1 MFTRKAT
8 PIRFLVTLLLG
19 AVLLTGCARSTP
31 PETKPPLTPQVGVID
46 MDRAIKYHP
55 KYQDWQ
61 KLKQQAATMQE
72 QLNAAAAKADADA
85 PGPAANMAGHMAD
98 GLKAASEQAFKVKMT
113 AKQEELQAKLTEK
126 ANKVHSELS
135 AQMQAYS
142 AELDK
147 EYQPQLFNLQ
157 LKLQTV
163 RLDEKEADEVKK
175 AMDAL
180 KAEQADKLAAKEK
193 ELSGSMEKTLTPE
206 KAAMEQELA
215 AYAKQLNA
223 ELDSRVSAQTAALS
237 AKLTQPAAAAP
248 QQAPADGGIGQ
259 QLGMKQQEIKVLE
272 DYIMNDIRDKAA
284 KIAAERGLETV
295 LTGHAVNINAVD
307 VTDAVIAAFKK

>member
-1 MFTRKAT
+1 MFTHKAT

-19 AVLLTGCARSTP
+19 AVLLTGCTRSTP
-31 PETKPPLTPQVGVID
+31 PETKPPQTPQVGVID
-46 MDRAIKYHP
+46 MDKAIKYHP

-85 PGPAANMAGHMAD
+85 AGPAANMAGHMAD

-113 AKQEELQAKLTEK
+113 AKQEELQAQLTEK

-135 AQMQAYS
+135 AQMQAYA

-163 RLDEKEADEVKK
+163 RMDEKEADEVKK

-180 KAEQADKLAAKEK
+180 KAEQAEKLAAKEK
-193 ELSGSMEKTLTPE
+193 ELSGSMEKTLAPE

-223 ELDSRVSAQTAALS
+223 ELDSRASAQTAALS
-237 AKLTQPAAAAP
+237 AKLAQPAAAA

-295 LTGHAVNINAVD
+295 LTGHTVNINAVD
-307 VTDAVIAAFKK
+307 VTDAVIAAVKK